1 VTSWLYQPFCAVPVT
16 DDVMVGLVVSM
27 LTVAGSEAS
36 LPALSVT
43 VPVTAWFAP
52 SVPTVW
58 FGPQLATPEPPLSP
72 QVKVT
77 VTAPLFQPLTFAAG
91 DCAWVIVGGVLSM
104 LTVTVFAGSALPA
117 LSVLQYSTA

>member
-1 VTSWLYQPFCAVPVT
+1 MTSWLYQPSCSVPVT
-16 DDVMVGLVVSM
+16 DGVMVGLVVSM
-27 LTVAGSEAS
+27 LTVAGSEAV

-43 VPVTAWFAP
+43 VPVTVWSLP
-52 SVPTVW
+52 SVPTVL

-77 VTAPLFQPLTFAAG
+77 VTAPLFQPFAFAAG
-91 DCAWVIVGGVLSM
+91 DWAWVIVGGVLSM
-104 LTVTVFAGSALPA
+104 LTVTVFADSVLPA